1 MPPLRIL
8 EFNLGFCGNTRHR
21 ALKCNVSLLMAE
33 SLFVFTQKF
42 LHRFNPIALK
52 NMKIIW
58 VFQGLKNCVGP
69 RCHVILAILQM
80 SISYIL
86 DRVLLL
92 GQIVRFKNSVFQ
104 KDRESSNTC
113 LWNNLI
119 NFENPMSKEF
129 SILPSQIFCSQEKK
143 KKIIMKISEFLQI
156 L

>member
-1 MPPLRIL
+1 M
-8 EFNLGFCGNTRHR
+8 
-21 ALKCNVSLLMAE
+21 
-33 SLFVFTQKF
+33 
-42 LHRFNPIALK
+42 
-52 NMKIIW
+52 
-58 VFQGLKNCVGP
+58 GP

-129 SILPSQIFCSQEKK
+129 SILPSQIFCCLEKK
-143 KKIIMKISEFLQI
+143 KKKKSYENFSIFINVVIDVEAAKVLTNISERYFTESFTMNKDFWL
-156 L
+156 